1 MKIDS
6 DTFAT
11 SRQTL
16 TVFILVL
23 LAVPVALSQQSS
35 ANDGAGEGV
44 RIKIQTLVP
53 PELVSGQNYTLAPE
67 ALVYRAVAVYRLNT
81 EYGNAEVAGT
91 VRLTETIAA
100 IRAIDALKNMQ
111 GTDVYK
117 EAVKKSAGGPLDTAK
132 ELVNDPVD
140 TVAKTAR
147 GLGNFLADIGYSI
160 VSDDPSQENVAKTVT
175 GFSAAKRQLAYK
187 LGVNPYSSFEPLQE
201 HLSDVAWVATGGGM
215 TITAAFNTIT
225 GKAGRVVRIT
235 AGSNTARKL
244 VRDKSPRDLKNH
256 NMETLGRMGVNN
268 DLAETLVENY
278 SYDPAALTR
287 LVTALDSMHG
297 VSGRSDIVA
306 RADTASTRHQASN
319 MRDWLELIAAYHAI
333 IKPAKK
339 LIVVSTAPFI
349 VDDQGV
355 VHGVFPTDFIS
366 PESGFAVRIKATSE
380 EIRAMGL
387 KTGPLYATGKID
399 PKMVD
404 VLRAAGWTEVHD
416 HAEGILRTE

>member
-53 PELVSGQNYTLAPE
+53 PELVSGQNYTLAPD

-225 GKAGRVVRIT
+225 GKAGKVVRIT
-235 AGSNTARKL
+235 AGSNTARKV

-256 NMETLGRMGVNN
+256 NMESLGKMGVND

-278 SYDPAALTR
+278 SYDPEAITR
-287 LVTALDSMHG
+287 LITALDSMQG

-366 PESGFAVRIKATSE
+366 PESGFAARIQATSD
-380 EIRAMGL
+380 EIRAKGL

-399 PKMVD
+399 AKMVD
-404 VLRAAGWTEVHD
+404 VLKAAGWTEVHD
-416 HAEGILRTE
+416 HAERILRTK